1 MNAFLPVAN
10 PVAFSIG
17 SLDIMW
23 YGICIV
29 IGMLAALALGYFRTE
44 KHGLS
49 KDRALDIFITVVIS
63 GVIGARLYYVIFEFN
78 NLYKDDLKQIFNIR
92 NGGLAIHGAVIFGG
106 LALYIACKCFWK
118 ENFWRWADLIAPGL
132 ALAQAIGR
140 WGNYFNAEAY
150 GPKTT
155 LPWGID
161 VGKDYLVHPTFLYE
175 SIWCFLLAIFL
186 LWFVA
191 KKKNTF
197 DGQVF
202 ALYAIIYSIERIAV
216 EQLRQDS
223 LMIGPFK
230 QAQIIGFVIIAL
242 AIIFWYFNK
251 DKGLEENMPKPEAA
265 LAAEAPA
272 EAIEAADISQTAET
286 ESEE

>member
-1 MNAFLPVAN
+1 MNAFLPLAD
-10 PVAFSIG
+10 PVAFTIG

-29 IGMLAALALGYFRTE
+29 IGMLAALALGYYRTE

-49 KDRALDIFITVVIS
+49 KDRALDIFITVVIA

-118 ENFWRWADLIAPGL
+118 ENFWRWVDLIAPGL

-175 SIWCFLLAIFL
+175 SIWCLLLAIFL

-202 ALYAIIYSIERIAV
+202 ALYAIIYSVERIAV

-230 QAQIIGFVIIAL
+230 QAQMIGFVIIAL

>member
-1 MNAFLPVAN
+1 MNAFLPLAN

-17 SLDIMW
+17 NFDIMW
-23 YGICIV
+23 YGICV
-29 IGMLAALALGYFRTE
+29 VTGMLAALFQGYYRAE

-49 KDRALDIFITVVIS
+49 KDRMLDVFITVVIF

-78 NLYKDDLKQIFNIR
+78 NLYKDDLTQIFNIR
-92 NGGLAIHGAVIFGG
+92 NGGLAIHGGILFGC
-106 LALYIACKCFWK
+106 LALFIACKFFWK
-118 ENFWRWADLIAPGL
+118 ENMWRWMDLIAPGL

-161 VGKDYLVHPTFLYE
+161 VGKDFLVHPTFLYE
-175 SIWCFLLAIFL
+175 SVWCFLLAAFL
-186 LWFVA
+186 FWFVA
-191 KKKNTF
+191 KKKNSF

-202 ALYAIIYSIERIAV
+202 MLYLILYSIERIAV

-230 QAQIIGFVIIAL
+230 QAQIIGFVLIAA
-242 AIIFWYFNK
+242 AIVFWYYNK
-251 DKGLEENMPKPEAA
+251 DKGLEENLPKPEPA
-265 LAAEAPA
+265 LAAEAAAETSESA
-272 EAIEAADISQTAET
+272 EASADVE
-286 ESEE
+286 